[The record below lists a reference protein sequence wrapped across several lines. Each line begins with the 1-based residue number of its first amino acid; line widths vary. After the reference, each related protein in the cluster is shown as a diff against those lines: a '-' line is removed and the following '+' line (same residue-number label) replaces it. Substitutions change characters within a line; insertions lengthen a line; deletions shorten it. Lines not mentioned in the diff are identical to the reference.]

1 MFDIGFL
8 EICLIA
14 VIALLVIGPDKL
26 PGAARTAGLWI
37 GRIRNFIS
45 TVKQDVDREL
55 KLQEMQEA
63 IKHSE
68 QHVHQIVEDM
78 GTGMEKLNQPI
89 TDPFD
94 NEYSS
99 KNSADNESKEVE
111 TKPLDNPDSNK
122 ISPDNPAKTPS

>member
-26 PGAARTAGLWI
+26 PGAARTAGLWV

-78 GTGMEKLNQPI
+78 GTGMEKINQPI
-89 TDPFD
+89 ADPFD

-99 KNSADNESKEVE
+99 KNLADNESKEVE
-111 TKPLDNPDSNK
+111 TKPLDSPDSNK
-122 ISPDNPAKTPS
+122 TSSDNPAKISS